1 MSNSWLLTNL
11 LAAFLLP
18 PLNLLLIGATGY
30 WLLGRKRNLGKALI
44 AIALGGLWLLSTPM
58 ISAALLDSLKPD
70 PVAPTG
76 READA
81 IVILGGGSNR
91 DSLEFG
97 GDTLNRF
104 SIERVRYGAW
114 LAKRLGKP
122 VLVTGGAPDGGS
134 KSEAEIMATT
144 LGDEYGV
151 ATEWMEPHSR
161 NTRENARNTADI
173 LGKAGIQRIYLVTHS
188 WHLRRAIP
196 EFETAGL
203 KVVPAGTGY
212 FLESAPTLLDF
223 LPNGKALDQSYLA
236 MHEWIGLLWYR
247 IRD

>member
-1 MSNSWLLTNL
+1 MSNSWLFINF

-18 PLNLLLIGATGY
+18 PLNLLLVGLAGF
-30 WLLGRKRNLGKALI
+30 WLLGRGRKLGRTLI
-44 AIALGGLWLLSTPM
+44 GISLAGIWFLSTPL
-58 ISAALLDSLKPD
+58 ISHVLLDSLKPD

-81 IVILGGGSNR
+81 IVIVGGGRNR
-91 DSLEFG
+91 DSVEFG

-114 LAKRLGKP
+114 LAKRLHKP
-122 VLVTGGAPDGGS
+122 VLVTGGAPDGGAL
-134 KSEAEIMATT
+134 SEGEILRAT
-144 LGDEYGV
+144 LRDEYGV
-151 ATEWMEPHSR
+151 ETKWVEPYAR
-161 NTRENARNTADI
+161 NTRENARNSAEM
-173 LGKAGIQRIYLVTHS
+173 LRKAGIRRIYLVTHS

-196 EFETAGL
+196 EFEAAGL

-212 FLESAPTLLDF
+212 FLKADFSPLDF
-223 LPNGKALDQSYLA
+223 LPDGKALDKSYLA
-236 MHEWIGLLWYR
+236 MHEWIGLLWYH